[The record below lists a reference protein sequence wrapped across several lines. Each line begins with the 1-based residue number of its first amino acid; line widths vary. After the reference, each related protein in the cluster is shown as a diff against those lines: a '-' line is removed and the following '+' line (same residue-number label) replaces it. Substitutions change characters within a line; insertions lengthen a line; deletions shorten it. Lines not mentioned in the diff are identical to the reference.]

1 MSSGSK
7 NSTPKSIRNA
17 SNHYAE
23 NLNEKPRGVSS
34 ERHGGEGGNDF
45 ARVGAVKTF
54 AEDASNTEEEKSST
68 ARTRAMSILK
78 KSKSQLYVAL
88 NQEEIDESADGNNAR
103 PHRRRSFEF
112 ENLVRNENPDNLGS
126 DGLGFMKQFGEY
138 GAYFKVMISGLV
150 YLTGVFSLLLYSN
163 VVASKSP
170 TLGFAHTVM
179 PTLLHII
186 GIGATVGYKV
196 YNSFVFLA

>member
-1 MSSGSK
+1 VESAQNVVVTKGATQKILLVLAPS
-7 NSTPKSIRNA
+7 
-17 SNHYAE
+17 
-23 NLNEKPRGVSS
+23 
-34 ERHGGEGGNDF
+34 
-45 ARVGAVKTF
+45 AVKTF
-54 AEDASNTEEEKSST
+54 AEDASSNTEEEESST

-138 GAYFKVMISGLV
+138 GAYFKVME
-150 YLTGVFSLLLYSN
+150 
-163 VVASKSP
+163 P
-170 TLGFAHTVM
+170 R
-179 PTLLHII
+179 
-186 GIGATVGYKV
+186 
-196 YNSFVFLA
+196 